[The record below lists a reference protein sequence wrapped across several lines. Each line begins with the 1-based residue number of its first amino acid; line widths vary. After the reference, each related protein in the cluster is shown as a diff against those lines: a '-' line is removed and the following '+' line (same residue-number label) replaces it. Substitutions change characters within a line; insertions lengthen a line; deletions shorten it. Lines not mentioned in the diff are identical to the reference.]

1 VPKTLGAE
9 AQKQTNVDFAA
20 QWDNTQ
26 LEPAEFLKEELNL
39 EFGKYRLQVQVP
51 ERGAIINPFRLV
63 GETISS
69 PYFLIIQNEMSE
81 MISHRS
87 FAIGGMTG
95 KRPTSQ
101 SFPLSTT
108 RSVPTSQ

>member
-1 VPKTLGAE
+1 MVIY
-9 AQKQTNVDFAA
+9 FAKRMA
-20 QWDNTQ
+20 
-26 LEPAEFLKEELNL
+26 AV
-39 EFGKYRLQVQVP
+39 VQ
-51 ERGAIINPFRLV
+51 
-63 GETISS
+63 ISS

-87 FAIGGMTG
+87 SAIGGMTG

>member
-9 AQKQTNVDFAA
+9 AQKRTNVDFAA

-39 EFGKYRLQVQVP
+39 GFGKYRLQVQVP

-63 GETISS
+63 GETIAISITG
-69 PYFLIIQNEMSE
+69 PTKLYFASLEPPIQRGFN
-81 MISHRS
+81 
-87 FAIGGMTG
+87 
-95 KRPTSQ
+95 
-101 SFPLSTT
+101 
-108 RSVPTSQ
+108 